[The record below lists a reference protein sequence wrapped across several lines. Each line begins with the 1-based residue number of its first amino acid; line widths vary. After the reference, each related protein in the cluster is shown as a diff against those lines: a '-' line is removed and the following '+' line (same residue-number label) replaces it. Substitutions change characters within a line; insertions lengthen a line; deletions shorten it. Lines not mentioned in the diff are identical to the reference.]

1 MGSVVAFPLVR
12 CADGGTIH
20 VWACP
25 EGGFEIG
32 HESSSGNSWGSFEL
46 FDTAHE
52 AVAGAHR
59 LSRVQYK
66 GRAEVYLS
74 TGVLAALH
82 PPSPSPAYER
92 GDC

>member
-1 MGSVVAFPLVR
+1 MGSVVAFPLMQ

-32 HESSSGNSWGSFEL
+32 HESRSGDSWGSFEV
-46 FDTAHE
+46 FNDASA

-59 LSRVQYK
+59 LNRVQYE

-74 TGVLAALH
+74 TEVLAVLH
-82 PPSPSPAYER
+82 PPSPGPLLSR
-92 GDC
+92 GEF

>member
-1 MGSVVAFPLVR
+1 MGKIIAFPLMR
-12 CADGGTIH
+12 PGDGGTIH
-20 VWACP
+20 VWARP
-25 EGGFEIG
+25 EGDFEIG

-46 FDTAHE
+46 FNTAQA

-59 LSRVQYK
+59 LNGVQYE
-66 GRAEVYLS
+66 GRADVYLS